1 MLKRKIF
8 FVIASLAVL
17 LLFTGCGD
25 YSSIEAQLRDI
36 EIENRLPDLPEEEIR
51 TMEEAE
57 DAVYVQQLAACEML
71 SDSYNQTHYTNFLEN
86 VNGNDKRIAEIC
98 NKKRKSIDTEIEEL
112 YKNNIYKIMEN
123 VTDCPNVDA
132 YVTKTYANVLTFYDE
147 YDNYLNAD
155 NTDVALTEI
164 LSYFYDR
171 TNVLAK
177 SFLSRNEKKVFE
189 AAVSVIEGNAQTDED
204 FRFYINKNNIII
216 KALNEIFGGVS
227 LDYANRIEAASDKLA
242 VNLLNSLESLTTRER
257 GLLMDELG
265 LSTPTPSPKPT
276 ATPKPSPSPSPTP
289 RPTAQPTAKPTAK
302 PAVKPSTSTAKPAD
316 SDDDQNNSAT
326 EQNPTYVLD

>member
-86 VNGNDKRIAEIC
+86 VNGNEKRIAEIC

-177 SFLSRNEKKVFE
+177 SFLARNEKKVFE

-289 RPTAQPTAKPTAK
+289 RPTAQPTAQPTAK
-302 PAVKPSTSTAKPAD
+302 PAAKPSTSTAKPAN
-316 SDDDQNNSAT
+316 SDDDQDNSAT